1 MSNKD
6 DPKELHSESDDNVIP
21 FPQPSASGGEGGEE
35 DVADES
41 PPVFYFVP
49 DWDTDGDDSPTE

>member
-6 DPKELHSESDDNVIP
+6 DPKELHSEPDNNVIP
-21 FPQPSASGGEGGEE
+21 FPPPSASSGVGSEE

-41 PPVFYFVP
+41 PPP
-49 DWDTDGDDSPTE
+49 RS

>member
-6 DPKELHSESDDNVIP
+6 DPKELHSEPDDNVIP
-21 FPQPSASGGEGGEE
+21 FPQPSASSGVGSEE

-41 PPVFYFVP
+41 PPHFYFVP
-49 DWDTDGDDSPTE
+49 DWDTDGDDSAA